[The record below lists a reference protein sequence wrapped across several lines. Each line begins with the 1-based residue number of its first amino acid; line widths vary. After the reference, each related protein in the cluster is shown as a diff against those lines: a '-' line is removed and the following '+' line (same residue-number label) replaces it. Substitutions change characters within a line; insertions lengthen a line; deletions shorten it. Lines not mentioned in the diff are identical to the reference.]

1 MAIGWLAVLQNIPW
15 TDVVSKAPVVT
26 DGARKLWN
34 AVAKKSTPP
43 VIERADATAIV
54 SPEARAIAALEEKVS
69 ALEVAAFDLQNQM
82 VASSELIKAL
92 ADQNTQLIHRIE
104 TMRLRLLWL
113 LGALSLVG
121 VIAATGLALILMR

>member
-43 VIERADATAIV
+43 LIERADVKAIV